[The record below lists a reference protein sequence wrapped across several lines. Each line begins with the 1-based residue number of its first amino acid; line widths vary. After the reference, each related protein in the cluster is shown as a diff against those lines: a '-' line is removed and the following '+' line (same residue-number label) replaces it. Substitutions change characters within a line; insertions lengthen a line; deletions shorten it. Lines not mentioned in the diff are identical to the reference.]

1 MQIHSAVV
9 PELVPIGF
17 ADLAEAAERLPGT
30 SLEEGG
36 IRLKVGTRAGS
47 GLAGALRFNGS
58 LRTSVLS
65 PAMKVEVVV
74 SPWSAGL
81 SEVAIHP
88 MTSIGSLSSLRAK
101 RFFKAA
107 LAILP
112 ALIAHLSA
120 NAPVEA
126 PTPVELA
133 A

>member
-9 PELVPIGF
+9 PQLVPVGF
-17 ADLAEAAERLPGT
+17 ADLAEAAEQLPGT

-36 IRLKVGTRAGS
+36 LRLNIGARVGT
-47 GLAGALRFNGS
+47 GLVGALRFGGS
-58 LRTSVLS
+58 LRTSALS
-65 PAMKVEVVV
+65 PAMRVEVVV

-88 MTSIGSLSSLRAK
+88 ITNLGSLDSIRAK
-101 RFFKAA
+101 RFYKAA

-112 ALIAHLSA
+112 ALVDHLSS
-120 NAPVEA
+120 NVPVEA